1 MNPAS
6 CRESGGGR
14 EITFPKPDEAPLIGE
29 FSYLRMALKASY
41 GLEAMHLSS
50 CCLEYLTS
58 TVDSRATSFNRTIKI
73 VGSAAAG

>member
-29 FSYLRMALKASY
+29 FSYLRMALKASSA
-41 GLEAMHLSS
+41 LEAMHLSS
-50 CCLEYLTS
+50 CCLEYMTS
-58 TVDSRATSFNRTIKI
+58 TVGSRAASCKWTIEI
-73 VGSAAAG
+73 VGPAAAG

>member
-1 MNPAS
+1 VNPAS
-6 CRESGGGR
+6 YVGSRET
-14 EITFPKPDEAPLIGE
+14 TFPKPDEAPLIGE

-58 TVDSRATSFNRTIKI
+58 TDGSRATSCKWTIEI
-73 VGSAAAG
+73 IGQAAAG

>member
-14 EITFPKPDEAPLIGE
+14 EITFPKLDEAPLIGE
-29 FSYLRMALKASY
+29 FSYLRMALKASSA
-41 GLEAMHLSS
+41 LEAMHLSS

-58 TVDSRATSFNRTIKI
+58 ELHSRATSFNRTIEI
-73 VGSAAAG
+73 VGPAAAG